1 MTDTAPTPSRRAV
14 HWRPGV
20 ALHDGKLYHF
30 EPRSAV
36 VMRLWP
42 EMRAWRR
49 TPCTP
54 WAHTRRRADE
64 ILCRAPLRPGQIEEI
79 AARRDALVGPLSPDQ
94 WYEPYFREAA
104 AWSRSLSTI
113 PDREREIASR
123 FKDRRWHL
131 LAMMARCPGAADL
144 LESNPALGF
153 ALASPWV
160 LHQPAVRQPMR
171 TMRALVNRPQARIQA
186 WLGFPATERVRRI
199 LRRIDPGALS
209 ARLLPSLRRGLR
221 DDAVTHLLAHLPRI
235 NEEVLRWVLR
245 DDARRVATPGFL
257 HELAAIA
264 PLDAG
269 AFPEPT
275 PPPGVPHGP
284 VAPTLALGAPML
296 RVWVDTC
303 RKCDWL
309 GRQRPAAI
317 RSVRQLNRWF
327 LDVEVAVL
335 DHHDRRSTLP
345 PDDEWAQPPWPGTET
360 IRPLVTQVDLHE
372 EGSAMQHCVE
382 SYAGLVAWGEYAVY
396 RVLEPVRATLGLHR
410 LGGDW
415 RVDQAQAAP
424 GVALPASVRT
434 EIVRSLTGGALS

>member
-1 MTDTAPTPSRRAV
+1 MTDTAPTTPRRAV

-20 ALHDGKLYHF
+20 AFHDGKLYHF

-64 ILCRAPLRPGQIEEI
+64 VLCRAPLRPGQIEELV
-79 AARRDALVGPLSPDQ
+79 ARRHALVGPLSPDQ
-94 WYEPYFREAA
+94 WFEPYFREAA
-104 AWSRSLSTI
+104 AWAQALQAI
-113 PDREREIASR
+113 PDRERTIASR

-160 LHQPAVRQPMR
+160 LHQPAVLQPMR
-171 TMRALVNRPQARIQA
+171 AMRALVHRPQARILA

-199 LRRIDPGALS
+199 LRRIDPAALS
-209 ARLLPSLRRGLR
+209 ARLLPSLRRGLS
-221 DDAVTHLLAHLPRI
+221 DDAATSLLAHLPRI

-245 DDARRVATPGFL
+245 DEARRVATPAFL
-257 HELAAIA
+257 QELAATA

-269 AFPEPT
+269 ALPT
-275 PPPGVPHGP
+275 PLGPGRADR
-284 VAPTLALGAPML
+284 VAPTLELPAPML
-296 RVWVDTC
+296 RLWVDAST
-303 RKCDWL
+303 KSDWL
-309 GRQRPAAI
+309 GLARPAAL
-317 RSVRQLNRWF
+317 RSVAQLRRWSRQV
-327 LDVEVAVL
+327 DVAML
-335 DHHDRRSTLP
+335 DHHERRATLP
-345 PDDEWAQPPWPGTET
+345 PDDRWAQPPWPGTDT
-360 IRPLVTQVDLHE
+360 IRPLVTPADLHE
-372 EGSAMQHCVE
+372 EGRAMQHCVE
-382 SYAGLVAWGEYAVY
+382 SYAGLVAWGDYAVY
-396 RVLEPVRATLGLHR
+396 QVLAPVRATLGLQR

-424 GVALPASVRT
+424 GVEWTAALRA
-434 EIVRSLTGGALS
+434 EIVQRLTGGALA

>member
-1 MTDTAPTPSRRAV
+1 MTDIAQTPPRSVV

-20 ALHDGKLYHF
+20 ACHDGKLYHF

-36 VMRLWP
+36 VMHLWP
-42 EMRAWRR
+42 QMRAWRR

-64 ILCRAPLRPGQIEEI
+64 ILCRAPLRPGQIEEV
-79 AARRDALVGPLSPDQ
+79 AARRHALVGPLSPDQ

-104 AWSRSLSTI
+104 AWAQALSTI
-113 PDREREIASR
+113 PDREREIASS

-160 LHQPAVRQPMR
+160 LHQPPVRQPMR
-171 TMRALVNRPQARIQA
+171 AIRALAKRPQAHIQA

-221 DDAVTHLLAHLPRI
+221 DEAVQALLAHLPRI
-235 NEEVLRWVLR
+235 SEEVLRWVLR
-245 DDARRVATPGFL
+245 DDARRVVTPTL
-257 HELAAIA
+257 LQELAAIA

-269 AFPEPT
+269 AFPEPPT
-275 PPPGVPHGP
+275 PPGLLHGP
-284 VAPTLALGAPML
+284 VAPTRELGAPML
-296 RVWVDTC
+296 WLWVDTC

-309 GRQRPAAI
+309 DRPRPAAI
-317 RSVRQLNRWF
+317 RSVRQLRRWF
-327 LDVEVAVL
+327 LETEVGVL
-335 DHHDRRSTLP
+335 DRHQQRSVLP
-345 PDDEWAQPPWPGTET
+345 PDDHWAQPPWPGTGA
-360 IRPLVTQVDLHE
+360 IRPLVTPLDLHE
-372 EGSAMQHCVE
+372 EGSTMKHCVE
-382 SYAGLVAWGEYAVY
+382 AYAAQVARGDYAVY
-396 RVLEPVRATLGLHR
+396 RVLEPVRATLGLQR
-410 LGGDW
+410 LGSDW
-415 RVDQAQAAP
+415 RVDQAQAAR
-424 GVALPASVRT
+424 GVALPAPLCA
-434 EIVRSLTGGALS
+434 EIVHRLTGGALT